1 MTRMLSPRLA
11 LIVAV
16 STLIA
21 ASPPRAAGAQDLR
34 QQGMPAASVKAI
46 AAQLGAK
53 LQPRD
58 GDELDVGHSFTA
70 TLETPEKL
78 EGFGIKGMHAGA
90 RVTVARVAPDKIRIE
105 ADEMDPVPA
114 RGSTTVKLDGKGTLV
129 PSGKG

>member
-1 MTRMLSPRLA
+1 MTRMLSLRLA
-11 LIVAV
+11 LIVA
-16 STLIA
+16 
-21 ASPPRAAGAQDLR
+21 ASSLVTASPRAAGAQEPR
-34 QQGMPAASVKAI
+34 QQGMPAASAKAI

-78 EGFGIKGMHAGA
+78 EDFGIKGMHAGA
-90 RVTVARVAPDKIRIE
+90 RVTVARVGPDRIRIE

-114 RGSTTVKLDGKGTLV
+114 RGSTTVKLDGKGGLV
-129 PSGKG
+129 PVGKG